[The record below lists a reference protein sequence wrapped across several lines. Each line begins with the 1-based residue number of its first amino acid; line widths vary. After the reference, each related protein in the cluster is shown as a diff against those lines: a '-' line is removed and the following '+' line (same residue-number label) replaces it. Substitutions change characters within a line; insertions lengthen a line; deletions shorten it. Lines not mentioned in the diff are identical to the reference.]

1 MATPDAFGPP
11 VYSRAGILPRFAMA
25 FVLGGVFTLL
35 GHALRARRQHRIALA
50 LAAAGAVPLIVP
62 GALAMTRSGIW
73 PAPLLGIL
81 LGAGAVVDAARP
93 VPAGEGRWQ
102 TVPSIAVVAAVT
114 ALAHSLLALRWPALL
129 RIPASAWLGGQRLP
143 VAGVMLAAAAAL
155 GLGWAVPRVRSAT
168 QVAAAAALAAIA
180 VGLVPLGRW
189 LGVVTYGLL
198 AVFLASEPALRA
210 MMAQRIAERATE
222 PTAVTGYELAT
233 EAAAWGFVSMIALA
247 GSIETQRE
255 ARQALA
261 ALTLVAS
268 VFTIYWFHFRS
279 VRRAELI
286 HTVTGSAAYSVL
298 VAILVALTGG
308 ARSPYFFIYAL
319 PIVALAWTRSP
330 QTVLVPLTIPLV
342 ALITESTLMLRSGQ
356 AIEFVLVVTIP
367 RAGGLVLIAGFSY
380 LLARRNLDEQRR
392 ARTQHLQLQ
401 AVLAHMGEGLMT
413 VDARSIVTLCNG
425 AAQALLGAQDEIV
438 GRSLDDLLPLRRVDG
453 GPLGWSD
460 HPVRRAL
467 AGHRVPWERVMATRR
482 DGPLPL
488 AISATPL
495 ADGQGGSSAIVLLR
509 DVRAEVEMERMRDDF
524 FFIAS
529 HELRT
534 PLTVMK
540 GNLELAQEAAP
551 EGPLRKTIAEA
562 LTSVLRLIRIV
573 NDYLDAARLEHGTL
587 TVRLEDGFMTDLVR
601 QAVETIRPDAERKGL
616 RISYREAPDLPAVR
630 MDVER
635 TLQILLNLLGNSV
648 RYTTQGEIQVWH
660 EVHDGMVETLVR
672 DTGAGIPPEHHAR
685 LFTRFGQVERGLT
698 RASGGSGLG
707 LYISRKLA
715 EQMGGSVVL
724 KHSAPG
730 QGSTFVLRLAAAR

>member
-1 MATPDAFGPP
+1 
-11 VYSRAGILPRFAMA
+11 
-25 FVLGGVFTLL
+25 
-35 GHALRARRQHRIALA
+35 
-50 LAAAGAVPLIVP
+50 
-62 GALAMTRSGIW
+62 
-73 PAPLLGIL
+73 
-81 LGAGAVVDAARP
+81 
-93 VPAGEGRWQ
+93 
-102 TVPSIAVVAAVT
+102 
-114 ALAHSLLALRWPALL
+114 
-129 RIPASAWLGGQRLP
+129 
-143 VAGVMLAAAAAL
+143 
-155 GLGWAVPRVRSAT
+155 
-168 QVAAAAALAAIA
+168 
-180 VGLVPLGRW
+180 
-189 LGVVTYGLL
+189 
-198 AVFLASEPALRA
+198 
-210 MMAQRIAERATE
+210 
-222 PTAVTGYELAT
+222 
-233 EAAAWGFVSMIALA
+233 
-247 GSIETQRE
+247 
-255 ARQALA
+255 
-261 ALTLVAS
+261 
-268 VFTIYWFHFRS
+268 
-279 VRRAELI
+279 
-286 HTVTGSAAYSVL
+286 
-298 VAILVALTGG
+298 
-308 ARSPYFFIYAL
+308 
-319 PIVALAWTRSP
+319 
-330 QTVLVPLTIPLV
+330 
-342 ALITESTLMLRSGQ
+342 
-356 AIEFVLVVTIP
+356 
-367 RAGGLVLIAGFSY
+367 
-380 LLARRNLDEQRR
+380 
-392 ARTQHLQLQ
+392 
-401 AVLAHMGEGLMT
+401 
-413 VDARSIVTLCNG
+413 
-425 AAQALLGAQDEIV
+425 
-438 GRSLDDLLPLRRVDG
+438 
-453 GPLGWSD
+453 
-460 HPVRRAL
+460 
-467 AGHRVPWERVMATRR
+467 MATRR